1 MKICV
6 EGWRNINHSYAMVNQ
21 YQLIQL
27 LNLPIKLKHKDIKFY
42 KENWNMLENSNGFN
56 ETMNDIIDSILSP
69 DNDEIFDVTYRITFP
84 FNFEKCNSNKLFVYG
99 TAETKNI
106 EKKFIN
112 GDPNHFSEREDLR
125 IITPSNWSKEGFLI
139 HGFTENQVHV
149 IPHGV
154 DIKNFFSVSEQ
165 QKKKFRENLA
175 INEND
180 FIISNVGG
188 MTNNKGIDYLL
199 VAFSILKQK
208 YRNIKLILKDQSNL
222 YKIKGSIHLEQMKK
236 SNYSKYLND
245 RVLED
250 ILFISD
256 NLSIKD
262 LNLLYNITNC
272 YVSPYRAEGFNL
284 TPLEASACGTPIVVT
299 KGGSTDEYFHPS
311 LGLQIDSE
319 IIKTKKNV
327 SLKPKI
333 DSLIR
338 CISKIIEN
346 PNNYCGQQGAEFV
359 SKNFSWEK
367 VTNDLYNLM
376 KT

>member
-1 MKICV
+1 MKICI

-21 YQLIQL
+21 YQLLQL
-27 LNLPIKLKHKDIKFY
+27 LNYPIKLKHKDIIFHN
-42 KENWNMLENSNGFN
+42 ENWNKLENSNGFN
-56 ETMNDIIDSILSP
+56 ENINNILGSIPSP
-69 DNDEIFDVTYRITFP
+69 DKDEIFDVIYRITYP
-84 FNFEKCNSNKLFVYG
+84 FNFEKSNSKKLFVFG

-112 GDPNHFSEREDLR
+112 ENPNNFNKREDLK
-125 IITPSNWSKEGFLI
+125 IVTPSNWSKEGFLI
-139 HGFTENQVHV
+139 HGFDEQQVYI

-154 DIKNFFSVSEQ
+154 DVKSFFPVSSQ
-165 QKKKFRENLA
+165 QKINFKKNLS
-175 INEND
+175 INEED

-208 YRNIKLILKDQSNL
+208 YKNIKLILKDQSNL
-222 YKIKGSIHLEQMKK
+222 YKIKGNIHLEQMKK
-236 SNYSKYLND
+236 TKYSKYLDD
-245 RVLED
+245 RVLKD
-250 ILFISD
+250 ILFISE

-284 TPLEASACGTPIVVT
+284 PPLEATACGTPIVVT
-299 KGGSTDEYFHPS
+299 KGGSTDEYYHPT

-319 IIKTKKNV
+319 IKKTEKIFF
-327 SLKPKI
+327 LKPKI
-333 DSLIR
+333 DSLIQ
-338 CISKIIEN
+338 CISMIIEN
-346 PNNYCGQQGAEFV
+346 PFDYCGEEGIKFV

-376 KT
+376 KI

>member
-1 MKICV
+1 M
-6 EGWRNINHSYAMVNQ
+6 
-21 YQLIQL
+21 
-27 LNLPIKLKHKDIKFY
+27 KHKDIRFY
-42 KENWNMLENSNGFN
+42 KENWNKLENSNGFN
-56 ETMNDIIDSILSP
+56 ESMNDIIDSILSP
-69 DNDEIFDVTYRITFP
+69 DNNEIFDVTYRITFP
-84 FNFEKCNSNKLFVYG
+84 FNFEKCNSSKLFVYG

-112 GDPNHFSEREDLR
+112 GDPNNFNEREDLK
-125 IITPSNWSKEGFLI
+125 IITPSNWSKDGFLI
-139 HGFTENQVHV
+139 HGFDENQVYV
-149 IPHGV
+149 IPHGADV
-154 DIKNFFSVSEQ
+154 KNFIPVSSQE
-165 QKKKFRENLA
+165 KKSFRENLA
-175 INEND
+175 LNEDD

-208 YRNIKLILKDQSNL
+208 YKNIKLILKDQSNL
-222 YKIKGSIHLEQMKK
+222 YKIKGNIHLEQMKK
-236 SNYSKYLND
+236 TKYNKYLND
-245 RVLED
+245 RVLKD

-284 TPLEASACGTPIVVT
+284 TPLEAAACGTPIVVT
-299 KGGSTDEYFHPS
+299 KGGSTDEYYHPS

-319 IIKTKKNV
+319 ITKTEKNV

-333 DSLIR
+333 DSLIQ

-346 PNNYCGQQGAEFV
+346 PSNYCGEEGIKFV

-376 KT
+376 KI

>member
-1 MKICV
+1 
-6 EGWRNINHSYAMVNQ
+6 
-21 YQLIQL
+21 
-27 LNLPIKLKHKDIKFY
+27 
-42 KENWNMLENSNGFN
+42 
-56 ETMNDIIDSILSP
+56 
-69 DNDEIFDVTYRITFP
+69 
-84 FNFEKCNSNKLFVYG
+84 
-99 TAETKNI
+99 
-106 EKKFIN
+106 
-112 GDPNHFSEREDLR
+112 
-125 IITPSNWSKEGFLI
+125 
-139 HGFTENQVHV
+139 
-149 IPHGV
+149 
-154 DIKNFFSVSEQ
+154 
-165 QKKKFRENLA
+165 
-175 INEND
+175 
-180 FIISNVGG
+180 

-319 IIKTKKNV
+319 IIKTEKNV

-346 PNNYCGQQGAEFV
+346 PNNYCGQQGTEFV

>member
-1 MKICV
+1 MKICI

-21 YQLIQL
+21 YQLLQL
-27 LNLPIKLKHKDIKFY
+27 LNYPIKLKHKDIIFHNQ
-42 KENWNMLENSNGFN
+42 NWNKLENSNGFN
-56 ETMNDIIDSILSP
+56 ENTNNILGSIPSP
-69 DNDEIFDVTYRITFP
+69 DKDEIFDVIYRITYP
-84 FNFEKCNSNKLFVYG
+84 FNFEKSNSKKLFVFG

-106 EKKFIN
+106 ENKFIN
-112 GDPNHFSEREDLR
+112 ENPNNFNKREDLK
-125 IITPSNWSKEGFLI
+125 IVTPSNWSKEGFLI
-139 HGFTENQVHV
+139 HGFDDQQVHI

-154 DIKNFFSVSEQ
+154 DVKSFFPVSSQ
-165 QKKKFRENLA
+165 QKINFKKNLS
-175 INEND
+175 INEED

-208 YRNIKLILKDQSNL
+208 YKNIKLILKDQSNL
-222 YKIKGSIHLEQMKK
+222 YKIKGNIHLEQMKK
-236 SNYSKYLND
+236 TKYSKYLDD
-245 RVLED
+245 RVLKD
-250 ILFISD
+250 ILFISE

-272 YVSPYRAEGFNL
+272 YVSPYKAEGFNL
-284 TPLEASACGTPIVVT
+284 PPLEATACGTPIVVT
-299 KGGSTDEYFHPS
+299 KGGSTDEYYHPT

-319 IIKTKKNV
+319 IKKTEKIF

-333 DSLIR
+333 DSLIQ
-338 CISKIIEN
+338 CISMIIEN
-346 PNNYCGQQGAEFV
+346 PFDYCGEEGIKFV

-376 KT
+376 KI

>member
-6 EGWRNINHSYAMVNQ
+6 EGWRSINHSYAMVNQ
-21 YQLIQL
+21 YQLLQL
-27 LNLPIKLKHKDIKFY
+27 INYPIKLKHKDIIFY
-42 KENWNMLENSNGFN
+42 EEIWNKLENSNGFS
-56 ETMNDIIDSILSP
+56 ESINDIIDSIPSP
-69 DNDEIFDVTYRITFP
+69 DKDEIFDVTYRITYP
-84 FNFEKCNSNKLFVYG
+84 FNFGKSNSKKLFVFG

-106 EKKFIN
+106 ENKFIN
-112 GDPNHFSEREDLR
+112 GNLNNLYKREDLE
-125 IITPSNWSKEGFLI
+125 IVTPSNWSKEGFLI
-139 HGFTENQVHV
+139 HGFDEHQVHV
-149 IPHGV
+149 VPHGADV
-154 DIKNFFSVSEQ
+154 KNFFPVSSN
-165 QKKKFRENLA
+165 QKNSFRKNLS

-208 YRNIKLILKDQSNL
+208 YKNIKLILKDQSNL
-222 YKIKGSIHLEQMKK
+222 YKIKGNIHLEQMKK
-236 SNYSKYLND
+236 TKYNKYLND
-245 RVLED
+245 RVLKD

-284 TPLEASACGTPIVVT
+284 TPLEAAACGTPIVVT
-299 KGGSTDEYFHPS
+299 KGGSTDEYYHPS

-319 IIKTKKNV
+319 ITKTEKNV

-333 DSLIR
+333 DSLIQ

-346 PNNYCGQQGAEFV
+346 PSNYCGEEGIKFV

-376 KT
+376 KI